1 MKKVKRTKPKFKKF
15 IMRIDPQVEEAVDQA
30 LGIAEQGKIRA
41 AEKIISELLKQHP
54 DIHTVHY
61 AMGVICVMKD
71 HYDKAIP
78 YFDKAIEI
86 YPYFVEAW
94 FNKGA
99 SHQKKLEVREM
110 IKAYQKV
117 VEIGD
122 PADDFVRHANDVIK
136 EMKNQIRQDTNLTL
150 DGYLKGMDK
159 FNEAFAAMQ
168 SQEWGKALRGFQE
181 VVRID
186 PKHIQSYGNMG
197 ICYAH
202 LGQREEA
209 LEALD
214 KALELDPNY
223 EPAIVNR
230 AAVSSLKQGEKLEAK
245 FKAVDYYKDYP
256 VNRKSL
262 FEKFFGQ
269 FWKR

>member
-1 MKKVKRTKPKFKKF
+1 MKKVKRRKSKFKKF
-15 IMRIDPQVEEAVDQA
+15 IIRIDPQVEEAVDQA
-30 LGIAEQGKIRA
+30 LGMAEQGKIRA

-54 DIHTVHY
+54 DIHTVQY
-61 AMGVICVMKD
+61 AMGVICVMRD
-71 HYDKAIP
+71 NYDEAIA

-122 PADDFVRHANDVIK
+122 PSDDFVRTANDVIK

-150 DGYLKGMDK
+150 DEYLKGMDK
-159 FNEAFAAMQ
+159 FNKAFAAMQ
-168 SQEWGKALRGFQE
+168 SQEWGKALIGFQE
-181 VVRID
+181 VVRMD
-186 PKHIQSYGNMG
+186 PKHTQSYGNMG
-197 ICYAH
+197 ICYGH

-223 EPAIVNR
+223 EPAILNH
-230 AAVSSLKQGEKLEAK
+230 AAVSSLKQGEKLGAK
-245 FKAVDYYKDYP
+245 FKAVDYYKDFS
-256 VNRKSL
+256 VKRTSL
-262 FEKFFGQ
+262 FEKFFSQ
-269 FWKR
+269 FWK